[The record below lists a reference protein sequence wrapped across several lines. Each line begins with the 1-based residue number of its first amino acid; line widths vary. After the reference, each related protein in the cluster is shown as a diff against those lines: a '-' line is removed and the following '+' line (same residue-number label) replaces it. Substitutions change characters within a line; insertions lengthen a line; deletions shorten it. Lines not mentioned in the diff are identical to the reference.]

1 MNRRPALSVP
11 LALSLV
17 LAGTAGPSCQ
27 TYNDRVRAPVRAF
40 ENGNF
45 ERAEALFAD
54 GSVHSPFLESAEA
67 GMSAM
72 VGGNFEAALEHLHR
86 AEAAARDAED
96 RAVLGGEALVES
108 LLTLAINESQATYE
122 GEGYERVML
131 HAALGLCYL
140 TRGNPDSVLVEA
152 RRVDE
157 LLTSEERLYETEYRA
172 GGIGHLLSAL
182 AYELMGQPGEA
193 YIDYVRMHDKGLG
206 GELVRSALVRLARR
220 LGRSEDLDRWLAE
233 FGAGESPPPDWPSVM
248 LVAGV
253 GMGPAKREIRID
265 VPVKGGVFS
274 WAVPQFD
281 EGSSP
286 TASLDLVFNGG
297 DARIRASTVEDV
309 AVVAARNLEDRIAWL
324 AVRSAARGL
333 LKREIADNLKK
344 NDDTEWIGY
353 AADIFTIATE
363 RADLRAWRTLPQRW
377 VAARAFVPPGE
388 AFDAGPWPTIW
399 VPS

>member
-1 MNRRPALSVP
+1 
-11 LALSLV
+11 
-17 LAGTAGPSCQ
+17 
-27 TYNDRVRAPVRAF
+27 
-40 ENGNF
+40 
-45 ERAEALFAD
+45 
-54 GSVHSPFLESAEA
+54 
-67 GMSAM
+67 
-72 VGGNFEAALEHLHR
+72 
-86 AEAAARDAED
+86 
-96 RAVLGGEALVES
+96 
-108 LLTLAINESQATYE
+108 
-122 GEGYERVML
+122 
-131 HAALGLCYL
+131 
-140 TRGNPDSVLVEA
+140 
-152 RRVDE
+152 
-157 LLTSEERLYETEYRA
+157 
-172 GGIGHLLSAL
+172 
-182 AYELMGQPGEA
+182 
-193 YIDYVRMHDKGLG
+193 MHDKGLG

-388 AFDAGPWPTIW
+388 AFALEIEADDGRPVALGTFRLQRGESMFVLGRALRSGLTAHVVGGARIDPSAVSVD
-399 VPS
+399 VPSVPAESIPAESIPNETAPAGAAP